1 MSGKSDNELSGDIDD
16 TPEVVPDALKGDSK
30 LIIQTA
36 PPPIPENVFKPQ
48 QGEGPESSSS
58 GDADTGNSSSD
69 ESGDNT
75 GDNDK

>member
-1 MSGKSDNELSGDIDD
+1 MSSKPDELIKRIRTDGGKRTG
-16 TPEVVPDALKGDSK
+16 
-30 LIIQTA
+30 
-36 PPPIPENVFKPQ
+36 PPPISENVFKPQ